1 MHAILG
7 AEASEEGRVI
17 QVHFDIPALHGILS
31 DVAQEQ
37 IPYATS
43 RALNDTALA
52 GQEDQRQGMRG
63 RFRIK
68 RPDFLDRSV
77 KVPRF
82 TTKRDSELKISII
95 IDPNPNNRGPL
106 WDKFEPG
113 GTKTPTHGQSIAV
126 PMAIARGGIVPDGM
140 RPKQLNLHTSGRRVI
155 GDQRTF
161 LLEYNGKRGIFQRTG
176 RKQGDIRLLYW
187 LTPSVPIPPS
197 LEFGKT
203 LTPEMLQELFALNF
217 EARFAEAMRT
227 AKPRGSSGSPLADN
241 RFAF

>member
-1 MHAILG
+1 MHAILR
-7 AEASEEGRVI
+7 AEAGQAGRVI
-17 QVHFDIPALHGILS
+17 QIHFDLPALHGILS
-31 DVAQEQ
+31 DVAEEQ

-43 RALNDTALA
+43 RALNDTALG
-52 GQEDQRQGMRG
+52 GQEDQRQGMRA

-77 KVPRF
+77 KIPRF
-82 TTKRDSELKISII
+82 TTKRDPELKISLI

-126 PMAIARGGIVPDGM
+126 PMAITRGGIVPDGM
-140 RPKQLNLHTSGRRVI
+140 RPKQLNLHASGRRVI

-161 LLEYNGKRGIFQRTG
+161 LLEYNGRRGIFQRTG
-176 RKQGDIRLLYW
+176 PKQGGVRLLYW

-197 LEFGKT
+197 LEFNKT
-203 LTPEMLQELFALNF
+203 LTPDILRELFAINF

-227 AKPRGSSGSPLADN
+227 AKPKRSGGSPLAN
-241 RFAF
+241 NI